1 MSKPPTTSTTI
12 AVEQSAALQ
21 SRLMDVIEQD
31 IIPLTERGVQTGNKI
46 FGAAILRRSDWSL
59 VLAATNNEIAN
70 PLWHGEMHAIK
81 LLYEL
86 PTDQRPDP
94 ADCLF
99 VATHEPCTL
108 CLSAI
113 AWGGYNNFYYLFS
126 HEDSRDAFQIGHDL
140 KILKEVFRHDPGGY
154 NRHNAYFDGY
164 SIRDLPSEDTDAFNT
179 RFHRVKARYDV
190 LSATYQAS
198 KAGNNIPLK

>member
-1 MSKPPTTSTTI
+1 
-12 AVEQSAALQ
+12 
-21 SRLMDVIEQD
+21 MDVIEHD
-31 IIPLTERGVQTGNKI
+31 IIPLTERGVQAGNKI
-46 FGAAILRRSDWSL
+46 FGAAILRRSDQSV
-59 VLAATNNEIAN
+59 VLAATNNETAN

-86 PTDQRPDP
+86 PADQRPDP

-126 HEDSRDAFQIGHDL
+126 HEDSRDAFQVGHDL

-154 NRHNAYFDGY
+154 SRHNAYFDGY
-164 SIRDLPSEDTDAFNT
+164 SIRDLPSKDTDAFNA
-179 RFHRVKARYDV
+179 RFDRIKARYDE

-198 KAGNNIPLK
+198 KARNSIPLK

>member
-12 AVEQSAALQ
+12 AAEQSAALQ

-59 VLAATNNEIAN
+59 VLAATNNETAN

-164 SIRDLPSEDTDAFNT
+164 SIRDLPSEDTHAFNT
-179 RFHRVKARYDV
+179 RFDRVKARYDV